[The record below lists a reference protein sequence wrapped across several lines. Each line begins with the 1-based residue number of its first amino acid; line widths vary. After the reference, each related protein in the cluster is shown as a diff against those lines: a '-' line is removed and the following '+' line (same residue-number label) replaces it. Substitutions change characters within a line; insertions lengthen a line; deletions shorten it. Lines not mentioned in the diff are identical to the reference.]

1 MDRAYASSDIAAAIR
16 RSREARMR
24 VRARR
29 RNMAL
34 AACALLA
41 LPAAIGSSFLLFP
54 DNQVAQAAAAG
65 AQSLADLIAARSPG
79 QRTQGALTKTKHAR
93 ARALPKTQWRP
104 KDLPQIAIRPY
115 VPSLQEVV
123 TAPPLTPPPVQFA
136 FAAIVDTT
144 PLLGGGPLV
153 FTPGPGGF
161 SPPGGSPQTPPEVP
175 GPTPAVP
182 EPATWALM
190 LVGFGLVGWR
200 MRRQPALATA
210 PIRQ

>member
-1 MDRAYASSDIAAAIR
+1 
-16 RSREARMR
+16 MR

-29 RNMAL
+29 RNIAL

-41 LPAAIGSSFLLFP
+41 LPAAIGTSFLLLP

-65 AQSLADLIAARSPG
+65 ARDLADLISARSPG
-79 QRTQGALTKTKHAR
+79 QRTEGALTKTKHAR

-123 TAPPLTPPPVQFA
+123 TAPPLTPPPVEFT
-136 FAAIVDTT
+136 FAAIPDNT
-144 PLLGGGPLV
+144 PLFGGGPLV

-161 SPPGGSPQTPPEVP
+161 SPPGGSPQTPPQPPEVLT
-175 GPTPAVP
+175 PTPAVP

-190 LVGFGLVGWR
+190 LLGFGLVGWR
-200 MRRQPALATA
+200 MRRAPAFATA
-210 PIRQ
+210 SIRQ